1 MRQSDGRVIGIAGVG
16 VSQDN
21 PPPTRR
27 QLFFLYLRASEH
39 GSGAGQDLLDEVL
52 GDESVSLWVLED
64 NPRARAFYIRNGLA
78 RENLLGMNPRAT
90 RFEWF
95 DESLGRPFR
104 RG

>member
-1 MRQSDGRVIGIAGVG
+1 MRQSDGRVIGIAGVC

-64 NPRARAFYIRNGLA
+64 NPRARAFYIRNGFRADGA
-78 RENLLGMNPRAT
+78 RKPTGYESAG
-90 RFEWF
+90 
-95 DESLGRPFR
+95 DEIRMVR
-104 RG
+104 